1 VNGGLK
7 RFFSLYG
14 PSCLIEA
21 YDRPEKYWLVW
32 AGPLASHLFNF
43 NLIFLSDGLTAGGGQ
58 SGMFCV
64 YIPPLLGLIPQ
75 RRTDV
80 GPPN

>member
-1 VNGGLK
+1 MC
-7 RFFSLYG
+7 R

-21 YDRPEKYWLVW
+21 YVRPEKYWLVW
-32 AGPLASHLFNF
+32 AGPLANHLNNF
-43 NLIFLSDGLTAGGGQ
+43 YFIFLVTAYGDGGMN
-58 SGMFCV
+58 GMFCGS
-64 YIPPLLGLIPQ
+64 IPPLAGVIPR